1 MTVHQK
7 TVPLSLPENIPGR
20 VRSLLPTALKLI
32 ERCFPGTQHIRGA
45 MASDPVVNEEWLE
58 LHLAL
63 EADAKELLE
72 ADTKFGR
79 KWVTAVPYP
88 DHHLIRVFPSP
99 L

>member
-7 TVPLSLPENIPGR
+7 TVPISLPENIPGR
-20 VRSLLPTALKLI
+20 IRSLLPTALKLI

-45 MASDPVVNEEWLE
+45 MASDPVVDEEWLE
-58 LHLAL
+58 LHVAL
-63 EADAKELLE
+63 HGEAEELLE
-72 ADTKFGR
+72 ADTAFGR
-79 KWVTAVPYP
+79 NWVTAVPFP